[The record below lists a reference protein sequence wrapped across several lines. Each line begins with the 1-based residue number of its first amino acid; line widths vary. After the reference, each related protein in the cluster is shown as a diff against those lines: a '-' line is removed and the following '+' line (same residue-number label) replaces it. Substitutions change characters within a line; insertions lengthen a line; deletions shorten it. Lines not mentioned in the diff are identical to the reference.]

1 MCADLVLVSI
11 NLSSFY
17 SKTSSMFY
25 GFDPF
30 ISSTVL
36 NEIYC
41 LKLKTIMECNT
52 FNNNS
57 DEFQQYLSL
66 YSL

>member
-30 ISSTVL
+30 ISLTVL
-36 NEIYC
+36 NEIY
-41 LKLKTIMECNT
+41 LLLET
-52 FNNNS
+52 
-57 DEFQQYLSL
+57 
-66 YSL
+66 

>member
-1 MCADLVLVSI
+1 MCTDLVLVSI
-11 NLSSFY
+11 NLSSF
-17 SKTSSMFY
+17 SSMFY

-36 NEIYC
+36 IESYC
-41 LKLKTIMECNT
+41 LKLETIMECNT

-57 DEFQQYLSL
+57 DEFQQYFESV
-66 YSL
+66 